1 MRKIAMIGAAA
12 MMAMALAGCKS
23 TCDKCSGSMGATS
36 GQCEKGDACCK
47 NKASMG
53 ATSGQCEKGD
63 ACCKNKASMGT
74 VSGECSKA
82 KSCSST
88 CTKSAN

>member
-53 ATSGQCEKGD
+53 TVSGECSKSSTCTKSSG
-63 ACCKNKASMGT
+63 AMGT